1 MSRKVLDLG
10 NGRRVIHL
18 ALVVLAIA
26 GIRACGGAA
35 QAEDH
40 LNTTTQWVA
49 EKMGLERVKSV
60 WATTVGA
67 STTTTASKLSNAA
80 FESVSRLLDALER
93 TAGGVG
99 TMTSDGID
107 RATAEARQK
116 AEDRSRIEY
125 VQRVYGVDGLDP
137 ALYHLMLDSTALPV
151 DTCVELIVTAA
162 RARTGHPRPSPPI

>member
-107 RATAEARQK
+107 RATAA
-116 AEDRSRIEY
+116 
-125 VQRVYGVDGLDP
+125 VDGGVSG
-137 ALYHLMLDSTALPV
+137 ALTPQSGNERRGNSGSTNGGGSG
-151 DTCVELIVTAA
+151 A
-162 RARTGHPRPSPPI
+162 R